1 MLDVSD
7 LYHQFER
14 QYGRQP
20 RLFQAPGRVNLI
32 GEHTDYNEGFVLPT
46 AINYSTVVAGAWRED
61 RVVRVCSLDFNE
73 EFEFDLN
80 HSASPQQGLWLNY
93 VEGVA
98 RSLELAG
105 REIKGADLLI
115 KSEVPIGG
123 GLSSSAA
130 LEISVGFALL
140 SLSEQKIDRITLAKA
155 GQRAEHEYVGAKV
168 GLMDQLTSAFGRR
181 DSALLIDCRSFEITP
196 IAMDTSSLAIV
207 VCDTNIKH
215 KLSASEYNTRR
226 AECEQA
232 VKILKA
238 FLPHLRA
245 LRDVSGNDFQQYE
258 EHLPEPIRRRC
269 RHVVTENA
277 RTLAA
282 ANALRKNDIEV
293 MGELM
298 FESHRSLKDDY
309 EVSCRE
315 LDLLVEFAA
324 NIDGVIGARMTGG
337 GFGGC
342 TVNFVRKEVAEQFS
356 HTISRKYKNTTDIA
370 PTIYDVEPSEGAGEI
385 TLSRN

>member
-14 QYGRQP
+14 RYGRQP

-46 AINYSTVVAGAWRED
+46 AINYSTVVAGALRED

-80 HSASPQQGLWLNY
+80 LSASPQQGLWLNY

-98 RSLELAG
+98 RSLEFAG
-105 REIKGADLLI
+105 RQIKGADLLI

-196 IAMDTSSLAIV
+196 IAMDTSSIAIV

-232 VKILKA
+232 VKILTA

-282 ANALRKNDIEV
+282 ANALRNNEIEV

-342 TVNFVRKEVAEQFS
+342 TVNIVRKEAAEQFS
-356 HTISRKYKNTTDIA
+356 HTISRQYQNTTDIV
-370 PTIYDVEPSEGAGEI
+370 PTIYYVEPSAGAGEI